1 MELIKILKMKK
12 NILSYITLISLII
25 SSCDKDTELLT
36 IPEEIITEIANT
48 AANAAANA
56 VQSQIE
62 SALASNT
69 ANEPIVNS
77 VPETIEHSGLITSN
91 ETWLNSSI
99 HILVDKVVVTDGAIL
114 DIQEG
119 TVIKGRASNTPED
132 ASALVI
138 ARGGKI
144 YAQGT
149 ESSPII
155 FTAESDNINVNQIGG
170 ENLTSNDFGLWGGL
184 IILGKARISVD
195 GDAIESQIE
204 GIPAEDTFGLYGGV
218 DDTDNSGVLKY
229 VSIRHGGANIGE
241 GNEINGLTCGGVGTG
256 TSISN
261 IEVYANQDDGIDMFG
276 GKTNI
281 TNAIVWHVGDD
292 GFDTDQGYSGTL
304 NNLVYIR
311 NNDSSATESGDHV
324 MELDGAEGSY
334 QASNPT
340 FMTLSNITYKAG
352 ADEIADLRDGVR
364 AKISNLYVFNINTG
378 ADIEI
383 DETKG
388 SANYDSGLILFEDFE
403 FNIGTTRLTLDDIVL
418 DKSGS
423 SDIPIIQSDFS
434 IVTNQSNGQGADTS
448 VFTWTLAKQTSNLDF

>member
-1 MELIKILKMKK
+1 MKK
-12 NILSYITLISLII
+12 NILSFITLISLII
-25 SSCDKDTELLT
+25 SSCDKDTEFFT
-36 IPEEIITEIANT
+36 IPKETITEIANT
-48 AANAAANA
+48 AAIAAANA

-77 VPETIEHSGLITSN
+77 FPETIEHSGLITSN

-204 GIPAEDTFGLYGGV
+204 GIPAEDTFGLYGGM

-261 IEVYANQDDGIDMFG
+261 IEVYANQDDGIEMFG
-276 GKTNI
+276 GKANI

-311 NNDSSATESGDHV
+311 NNDPSATDSGDHV

-340 FMTLSNITYKAG
+340 FMTLSSITYKGG

-364 AKISNLYVFNINTG
+364 AKISNLYVFSIDTG
-378 ADIEI
+378 EDIEI
-383 DETKG
+383 DDTKS
-388 SANYDSGLILFEDFE
+388 SANYDSGLILFEDFV
-403 FNIGTTRLTLDDIVL
+403 FNIETSRVTLDEIVFH
-418 DKSGS
+418 KSGS

-434 IVTNQSNGQGADTS
+434 IVPNQSNGQGADTS
-448 VFTWTLAKQTSNLDF
+448 VFTWTLAKQTSSLDF